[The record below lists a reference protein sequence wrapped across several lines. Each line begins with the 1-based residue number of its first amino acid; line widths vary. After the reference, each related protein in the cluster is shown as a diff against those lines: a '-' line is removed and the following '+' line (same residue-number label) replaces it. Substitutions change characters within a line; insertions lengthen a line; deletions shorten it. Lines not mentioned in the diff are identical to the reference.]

1 MSLEPET
8 QAIRKSALP
17 NAIGYIGQQT
27 PYVTEMLKSSTNAA
41 TNTTANT
48 IANTANTVT
57 NTANTMANFQTGI

>member
-27 PYVTEMLKSSTNAA
+27 PYITEMLKSSTN
-41 TNTTANT
+41 TPANT
-48 IANTANTVT
+48 VTNTANAIT
-57 NTANTMANFQTGI
+57 NTANTMANFSTGI